1 MSKYASSSSAT
12 TSSVGGT
19 TRTRRR
25 RLPECCQTLGVTWMF
40 VELCFFSRDRDA
52 TRRAGSGLPVVQ
64 ISGTA
69 RGKRFS
75 NPACYDHIRVLLIKT
90 NSMIYICYIKYG
102 GKIETCELGVGDDE
116 LTWET
121 TRTRHRRL
129 PREGAR
135 DHVVS
140 RLAGSGLPGE
150 PVLSGAASAK
160 KFHNFVIS
168 LSYLC
173 SPHKNKFNGISYV
186 IYNIELS
193 WKNVCSLSETTWETW
208 ETTTTRH
215 RTLPEGAGR
224 LVEVTRMD
232 MSSGVTG
239 PDSESLEPREIAGA
253 GNT

>member
-1 MSKYASSSSAT
+1 
-12 TSSVGGT
+12 
-19 TRTRRR
+19 
-25 RLPECCQTLGVTWMF
+25 
-40 VELCFFSRDRDA
+40 
-52 TRRAGSGLPVVQ
+52 
-64 ISGTA
+64 
-69 RGKRFS
+69 
-75 NPACYDHIRVLLIKT
+75 
-90 NSMIYICYIKYG
+90 MIYICYIKYG
-102 GKIETCELGVGDDE
+102 GNIETCELAVGDDELGVGDDE
-116 LTWET
+116 LAWET

-150 PVLSGAASAK
+150 PVLSGAASAE